1 MFCCNNDIILGTGA
15 SCIVLLA
22 VEYIDL
28 FFVVLF
34 ELLLVR
40 FLVFIFFCWWS
51 TIVARGSTRATIV

>member
-51 TIVARGSTRATIV
+51 TSLV